1 MRVIALGALSGATGD
16 REKGEEFT
24 VDAKL
29 DAKLAADLLARGLV
43 EPVTESAPPAEKAA
57 KAKE

>member
-1 MRVIALGALSGATGD
+1 MKVIALGALSGATGD
-16 REKGEEFT
+16 REKGEEFV

-29 DAKLAADLLARGLV
+29 GADLIQRGLV
-43 EPVTESAPPAEKAA
+43 KPAAEAAPADKPA

>member
-1 MRVIALGALSGATGD
+1 MRVVAQGTLSGATGD

-29 DAKLAADLLARGLV
+29 GADLVARGLV
-43 EPVTESAPPAEKAA
+43 QPVVESAAPSEKAT

>member
-1 MRVIALGALSGATGD
+1 MKVIALGALSGGTGD
-16 REKGEEFT
+16 REKGEEFV

-29 DAKLAADLLARGLV
+29 GADLIQRGLV
-43 EPVTESAPPAEKAA
+43 TPVTEAAPADKPA

>member
-1 MRVIALGALSGATGD
+1 MKVVALGTLSGATGD

-29 DAKLAADLLARGLV
+29 GADLVGRGLV
-43 EPVTESAPPAEKAA
+43 ELAPEAPAAAEKAG

>member
-1 MRVIALGALSGATGD
+1 MKVVALGTLSGATGD

-29 DAKLAADLLARGLV
+29 GAELVGRGLV
-43 EPVTESAPPAEKAA
+43 EPAPDSPPAAEKAG

>member
-1 MRVIALGALSGATGD
+1 MKVIALGTLSGATGD
-16 REKGEEFT
+16 RDKGEVFE

-29 DAKLAADLLARGLV
+29 GADLVQRGLV
-43 EPVTESAPPAEKAA
+43 TPAAEVESAPDKAQ

>member
-1 MRVIALGALSGATGD
+1 MKVIALGNLSGATGD

-24 VDAKL
+24 VDAKQGASL
-29 DAKLAADLLARGLV
+29 VERGLV
-43 EPVTESAPPAEKAA
+43 TAVVETAPPAEKPA

>member
-16 REKGEEFT
+16 REKGEGFT
-24 VDAKL
+24 V

-43 EPVTESAPPAEKAA
+43 EPVTESAPSTEKAT

>member
-1 MRVIALGALSGATGD
+1 MKVIALGTLSGATGD

-29 DAKLAADLLARGLV
+29 GADLLARDMV
-43 EPVTESAPPAEKAA
+43 EEVPEPAPVAEKAT